1 MGKVLTLINIATKDL
16 ATAEIQESL
25 LNAEINGKSHMEN
38 FLNNII
44 AEDTGKIIALEFYN
58 SIERN
63 NSKTF
68 QHLYMKTVRSKER
81 NEKSAYKADRKTQ
94 ETNQIYRKDC

>member
-1 MGKVLTLINIATKDL
+1 MQRLMEKLTWKN
-16 ATAEIQESL
+16 SY
-25 LNAEINGKSHMEN
+25 
-38 FLNNII
+38 NII

-68 QHLYMKTVRSKER
+68 QHLYMKTVRSKEK
-81 NEKSAYKADRKTQ
+81 NEKFAYKADRKTLVRII
-94 ETNQIYRKDC
+94 TAKHLG